1 MSIRGGAG
9 PEEANVIAIIHDCEY
24 EVPSSLSVA
33 NNQTD
38 VQGGPSG
45 QIAGLG

>member
-1 MSIRGGAG
+1 MEIAKFAVSPERGLTKAM
-9 PEEANVIAIIHDCEY
+9 
-24 EVPSSLSVA
+24 PSARDSLNLLSYR
-33 NNQTD
+33 